1 MVDWMKLIKR
11 FHNYVSW
18 QEKPT
23 TSLESIE
30 SYNMLAVRLVN
41 DLEPTQTGRGVMVAA
56 VDDDQVA
63 IEAITEL
70 AWCLADDLG
79 YSVLLIDGT
88 LGMGILTQSL
98 GAEKNTGIA
107 ELIESADLGPDALKS
122 AVASTRHPSIQI
134 LSQGLRKDKLKT
146 VRAEDLEKIIDNS
159 RSIYDYVL
167 VLSSI
172 MDAPSR
178 SVAFGS
184 HLDAALLVAV
194 DGVSMINDIQSG
206 QRILNECGLDQ
217 VALVLLMPQ
226 KLGSAPT
233 LRKTL

>member
-1 MVDWMKLIKR
+1 MVDWLKLSNRIR
-11 FHNYVSW
+11 NIVRR
-18 QEKPT
+18 QAKPSP
-23 TSLESIE
+23 SLESIE

-41 DLEPTQTGRGVMVAA
+41 DLAVSQTGHGVMVAA
-56 VDDDQVA
+56 VDDDRVA

-70 AWCLADDLG
+70 AWCLADELG

-88 LGMGILTQSL
+88 LGMGMLTQSL
-98 GAEKNTGIA
+98 GAEKTPGIA
-107 ELIESADLGPDALKS
+107 ELIDSDSLGTDALKS
-122 AVASTRHPSIQI
+122 AIASTRHPSIHI
-134 LSQGLRKDKLKT
+134 LSQGLKKDKLKT
-146 VRAEDLEKIIDNS
+146 VRSEDLEKIIDNS

-172 MDAPSR
+172 MDAPSK

-206 QRILNECGLDQ
+206 QRVLNECGVDQ
-217 VALVLLMPQ
+217 IALVLLMPQ
-226 KLGSAPT
+226 KHGGAPF
-233 LRKTL
+233 LR